1 MKKVKGD
8 RRRFAF
14 VLLQGVVHLLRV
26 LVLDP
31 VCERHKGVP
40 GAVLLRFPR
49 FGGALP
55 AEGGG
60 GFFLCTG
67 SGGPSDGL
75 SHRCKVTDAQKMTPS
90 PTESGHL
97 YQVVRQ
103 NFGNTGH

>member
-14 VLLQGVVHLLRV
+14 VLLQGVVHLRVV

-40 GAVLLRFPR
+40 GAVLLRLPR

-55 AEGGG
+55 AEGD
-60 GFFLCTG
+60 FFLCTG
-67 SGGPSDGL
+67 TGGPSDGL
-75 SHRCKVTDAQKMTPS
+75 SHRCKV
-90 PTESGHL
+90 
-97 YQVVRQ
+97 
-103 NFGNTGH
+103 